1 MNGIN
6 PVFPILKNK
15 KDIRTLIFVLV
26 IGMARV
32 YFWWYSVSIY
42 WLFLPLIVTMVF
54 ILFCIKHNHIHV
66 PFFNSVMF
74 NKVFDYVVD
83 ILTGNTV
90 HDAYII
96 HIANHHKETNKQSD
110 WGNTERFTNNLG
122 ALSIVRY
129 ALTTPYEFLKGKLE
143 WMKDPENKQLGRK
156 NFRANLILWS
166 VYLLAAIIDI
176 KATLLFIII
185 PNLLAQFILVSFNYF
200 QHNGCNPASRYN
212 HSRNFTGFVI
222 NYLTFN
228 NGFHIAHHHY
238 PSAHWSQFGEI
249 HLKLLSKIDPGLNE
263 THFLKYFFRI
273 LLERNSKI
281 NEQQKTNM

>member
-1 MNGIN
+1 MTENS
-6 PVFPILKNK
+6 FSTPILKNK
-15 KDIRTLIFVLV
+15 KDIRTLVFVSGIALVRIF
-26 IGMARV
+26 
-32 YFWWYSVSIY
+32 FWWYSVSLY
-42 WLFLPLIVTMVF
+42 WLVLPISVTMVF

-66 PFFNSVMF
+66 PIFNSVLL
-74 NKVFDYVVD
+74 NSGFDYVID

-96 HIANHHKETNKQSD
+96 HIANHHKETNKHRD
-110 WGNTERFTNNLG
+110 WGNTERFTNNKG

-156 NFRANLILWS
+156 NFRANLILWTI
-166 VYLLAAIIDI
+166 YILAAIIDF
-176 KATLLFIII
+176 KATLLFIIL

-200 QHNGCNPASRYN
+200 QHNGCNPSTRYN
-212 HSRNFTGFVI
+212 HSRNFTGTVI

-238 PSAHWSQFGEI
+238 PSAHWSQFKEI
-249 HLKLLSKIDPGLNE
+249 HIRLHSKIDPDLNE
-263 THFLKYFFRI
+263 PNFLKYFFRI
-273 LLERNSKI
+273 LFDRNKKSVDH
-281 NEQQKTNM
+281 QGV